1 MSSIIPIGS
10 LGERDGT
17 GSREPLP
24 PSNALSRRVRL
35 PPIDTS
41 ALEGGRVPFGGQKVQ
56 RKESKSGLRGIFS
69 RNKSEK
75 SAVSTVSEETQPIS
89 PLASPTPL
97 SPKLMSPVTSPVG
110 DRFFRKFSTS
120 NPTDLSS
127 PTTSTTTVKTIK
139 TPSRLNLRSKSAKD
153 STPTSKP
160 ELKTSPKISV
170 FDPPPLFKSYPQSVK
185 HARLAAPTLSA
196 DTIIRISNH
205 NRNNSLRDEIPQK
218 ADTGADQVK
227 EDKKIITK
235 HKRQKSGS
243 ISKGDW
249 TEKIFVLATSGYLLQ
264 YSGEGNFDRLPEKII
279 QLGKE
284 SVAFASDVIP
294 GKHWVLQVSQSMN
307 SDGVPTSDSR
317 SLLSR
322 LAFRSPDYRRNATSL
337 LLVLDSAEE
346 MDSWI
351 AILRKEIESLGG
363 KKQTTEVGTVKTD
376 EKPPELK
383 IQPSHRY
390 PIQRRDS
397 DQFSNPFTPLRAPY
411 DRRTSWQ
418 QEGQIYEKL
427 AVPWTTPRE
436 RHPSRQKPEEQSTK
450 ETSPTGFVPTWSL
463 NAAQNEVQNEVAARP
478 LTGCAS
484 VTNSASSYEHSSEGL
499 RDSLN
504 RLSYCS
510 STQRTRISSPETSPA
525 RDSTSTTEDLP
536 KFSLEPARA
545 RPNAAEIVE
554 RRRSLQAL
562 QELREPMPQLSSSHL
577 QTPQQTLRHSS
588 YSVTSRP
595 LRSPSPATPNFSI
608 PISSS
613 RRFLTRSPGAERRP
627 SLPALSTTMATQN
640 RSKKIPPATHSVVR
654 PLSPVLDTKS
664 PRRVSMPANSTET
677 SSHPVL
683 PNELLDVDLRSGSPG
698 RLPIRKGTLT
708 RSRRVPN
715 LMALDNA
722 LEIRSADLY
731 RDPSMQSARQIPPS
745 IRSNRSSK
753 FTKPLSPKMSHDEI
767 IEKIRGNNWDS
778 LSKLQESPLQTRP
791 LPTLPEIHPK
801 QTSLRRP
808 KSMLVSSSQ
817 TPPISK
823 EPSNTPLRKRPSS
836 TIAPTTL
843 PPTLKNNA
851 SSNLD
856 SDTRGVRSGK
866 GISSRRNG
874 AFMYGAPSSPPPNY
888 ALPPLP
894 PGYALDRKPGPSFV
908 NSSREIGVRI

>member
-1 MSSIIPIGS
+1 MSSIIPISS
-10 LGERDGT
+10 LREGDENR
-17 GSREPLP
+17 SREPLSS
-24 PSNALSRRVRL
+24 SNTPSRRVRP

-41 ALEGGRVPFGGQKVQ
+41 ALEDGRVPLGEQKVQ

-75 SAVSTVSEETQPIS
+75 NAVSTVPEETQPIS
-89 PLASPTPL
+89 PLKSPTPL
-97 SPKLMSPVTSPVG
+97 SPKLMSPITSPVG
-110 DRFFRKFSTS
+110 DRFFRKFSTG
-120 NPTDLSS
+120 NPSGLSS
-127 PTTSTTTVKTIK
+127 PTTSTTTTTRTTKI
-139 TPSRLNLRSKSAKD
+139 PSRLNLRSKSVKD
-153 STPTSKP
+153 NTSTSKP
-160 ELKTSPKISV
+160 ELKTSPRISV
-170 FDPPPLFKSYPQSVK
+170 FDPPPLFQSYPQAVK

-196 DTIIRISNH
+196 DTIIRMSNH
-205 NRNNSLRDEIPQK
+205 NRNNSLRDEISQT
-218 ADTGADQVK
+218 AEIGVDHVK

-249 TEKIFVLATSGYLLQ
+249 TEKIFVLEAAGYLLQ

-294 GKHWVLQVSQSMN
+294 GKHWVLQVSQSMS

-322 LAFRSPDYRRNATSL
+322 LAFRGPDYRRNATSL

-351 AILRKEIESLGG
+351 AVLRKEIESLGG
-363 KKQTTEVGTVKTD
+363 KRQTTEIGTVKTD
-376 EKPPELK
+376 EKPPELT

-397 DQFSNPFTPLRAPY
+397 DQFFNPCSPLQAHY
-411 DRRTSWQ
+411 DRRTSWR
-418 QEGQIYEKL
+418 QEGQIHEKL
-427 AVPWTTPRE
+427 AVPWKTSRE
-436 RHPSRQKPEEQSTK
+436 RHPSRQKSEEQSIK
-450 ETSPTGFVPTWSL
+450 EISPPGFVPPWSL
-463 NAAQNEVQNEVAARP
+463 NVAQNEAAARP

-510 STQRTRISSPETSPA
+510 STQRTRISSPATSPA
-525 RDSTSTTEDLP
+525 RESTSTIEDLP
-536 KFSLEPARA
+536 KFSLETARA

-562 QELREPMPQLSSSHL
+562 QELREPMPQVSSSHF
-577 QTPQQTLRHSS
+577 QTPQRTLRHSS
-588 YSVTSRP
+588 YGVTSRP
-595 LRSPSPATPNFSI
+595 TRSPSPATPNFSI
-608 PISSS
+608 PVSSS
-613 RRFLTRSPGAERRP
+613 RKFLTRSPGAERRP
-627 SLPALSTTMATQN
+627 SLPTLSTTMATQN
-640 RSKKIPPATHSVVR
+640 RSKKIPPAAHSVVR
-654 PLSPVLDTKS
+654 PLSPVFDTKS

-677 SSHPVL
+677 SYQPAL
-683 PNELLDVDLRSGSPG
+683 QNESSEVDLWLGSPE
-698 RLPIRKGTLT
+698 RLPVRKGMLT

-722 LEIRSADLY
+722 LEIRNADLC
-731 RDPSMQSARQIPPS
+731 RNPSMQSARQISPPTE
-745 IRSNRSSK
+745 SNVSFK
-753 FTKPLSPKMSHDEI
+753 FPKPLSPTMSHDEI
-767 IEKIRGNNWDS
+767 FDNVRGNDWDYS
-778 LSKLQESPLQTRP
+778 SKLQESPLQPRP
-791 LPTLPEIHPK
+791 LPTLPEVPP
-801 QTSLRRP
+801 QQSSLRRP

-817 TPPISK
+817 PPPPISE
-823 EPSNTPLRKRPSS
+823 EPSNTPRPKRPSS
-836 TIAPTTL
+836 TLPPTTL
-843 PPTLKNNA
+843 PPTMKNNA
-851 SSNLD
+851 SSKLD
-856 SDTRGVRSGK
+856 SGTRSVRSGK

-874 AFMYGAPSSPPPNY
+874 AFMYGAPLSPPPDY

-894 PGYALDRKPGPSFV
+894 PGYALNRKPGPSFV

>member
-1 MSSIIPIGS
+1 MSSIIPIAS
-10 LGERDGT
+10 RGEWDGN

-24 PSNALSRRVRL
+24 SSKALSRRVRP

-41 ALEGGRVPFGGQKVQ
+41 ALEDGRVPLGGRKVQ
-56 RKESKSGLRGIFS
+56 RKESKSGIRGIFS

-75 SAVSTVSEETQPIS
+75 SAVSTVHEETQPIFTTRI
-89 PLASPTPL
+89 ANAAFT
-97 SPKLMSPVTSPVG
+97 KAHE
-110 DRFFRKFSTS
+110 S
-120 NPTDLSS
+120 NNKSC
-127 PTTSTTTVKTIK
+127 TSTTTVRTTK
-139 TPSRLNLRSKSAKD
+139 TPSRLNLRSKSVKD

-196 DTIIRISNH
+196 DTIIRTSNH
-205 NRNNSLRDEIPQK
+205 NRNNSLGDEIPQK
-218 ADTGADQVK
+218 ADTGADQ
-227 EDKKIITK
+227 
-235 HKRQKSGS
+235 
-243 ISKGDW
+243 GDW
-249 TEKIFVLATSGYLLQ
+249 TEKIFVLATSGCLLQ

-307 SDGVPTSDSR
+307 ADGVPTSDSR

-322 LAFRSPDYRRNATSL
+322 IAFRSPDYRRNATSL

-346 MDSWI
+346 MDAWI
-351 AILRKEIESLGG
+351 AVLRKEIESLGG
-363 KKQTTEVGTVKTD
+363 KKQTTEIGTVKID

-397 DQFSNPFTPLRAPY
+397 DQFSNPFSSLRAPY

-418 QEGQIYEKL
+418 QEGQIYERL
-427 AVPWTTPRE
+427 TVPWTTARE
-436 RHPSRQKPEEQSTK
+436 RHPSRQKPEEKSTK
-450 ETSPTGFVPTWSL
+450 GVSPAGFVPTWSL
-463 NAAQNEVQNEVAARP
+463 NVSQNETQNEVAARP

-484 VTNSASSYEHSSEGL
+484 VTNSASSYEYSSEGL

-510 STQRTRISSPETSPA
+510 STQRTRISSAATSPA
-525 RDSTSTTEDLP
+525 RDSTSAIEDLP
-536 KFSLEPARA
+536 QFSLEPTRA

-562 QELREPMPQLSSSHL
+562 QELREPMPQPSSSRL
-577 QTPQQTLRHSS
+577 QTPQQTLRRSS
-588 YSVTSRP
+588 YGVTSRP
-595 LRSPSPATPNFSI
+595 MRSPSPETPNFSV
-608 PISSS
+608 PVSSS

-627 SLPALSTTMATQN
+627 SLPALSTTTATQN
-640 RSKKIPPATHSVVR
+640 RSKKIPPAAHSLLR
-654 PLSPVLDTKS
+654 PLFPVLDIKS

-683 PNELLDVDLRSGSPG
+683 QNESLDVDLRSGSPG
-698 RLPIRKGTLT
+698 ILPIRKGTLT

-722 LEIRSADLY
+722 LEIRNADLC
-731 RDPSMQSARQIPPS
+731 RDSSIQSARQILPS
-745 IRSNRSSK
+745 MRSNGSFK
-753 FTKPLSPKMSHDEI
+753 FSKPLSPKMSHDEI
-767 IEKIRGNNWDS
+767 FENVRENNWDS

-791 LPTLPEIHPK
+791 LPTLPEIPPK
-801 QTSLRRP
+801 QSSLRRP
-808 KSMLVSSSQ
+808 KSMLVSSQ
-817 TPPISK
+817 PPLPISE
-823 EPSNTPLRKRPSS
+823 EPSNTPPRKRPSS
-836 TIAPTTL
+836 TIASTTL
-843 PPTLKNNA
+843 PPTLKSNA
-851 SSNLD
+851 GSNLE
-856 SDTRGVRSGK
+856 SGTRGARSGK

-874 AFMYGAPSSPPPNY
+874 AFMYGAPLSPPPNY

-894 PGYALDRKPGPSFV
+894 PGYALNRKHGPSFV